1 MDRRR
6 FLTTSVAGVLA
17 TTAGVHAQPT
27 ARIYRVG
34 FLLTL
39 PPGENVHLVN
49 ALEQGLR
56 ELGYLEGRNLVV
68 ERRSAE
74 GSLERLPALAAELV
88 RLNVDVIVTGSN
100 PVIATVQRA
109 TTTIPV
115 VMAVSRDPVGAG
127 FVASL
132 ARPGANIT
140 GFANE
145 ATPEIIGKN
154 LALLKE
160 AVPGLSRVGF
170 LWNPGDGTPATALE
184 GAARGLNVSVQLVEI
199 RRRNDLNQ
207 AFAEMVRQRVHG
219 IVVAQ
224 EPITLGS
231 RRQVVQLAAARRL
244 PAMYGLKEFTD
255 VGGLMSYGPNIA
267 DQFRRAAV
275 YVDKILRGA
284 KPGDLPVDQAAR
296 FELAINVKAA
306 KTLGLTIPPS
316 LLARADQVIE

>member
-27 ARIYRVG
+27 ARTYRVG

-275 YVDKILRGA
+275 YVDKILEGCE
-284 KPGDLPVDQAAR
+284 AR
-296 FELAINVKAA
+296 
-306 KTLGLTIPPS
+306 
-316 LLARADQVIE
+316 

>member
-27 ARIYRVG
+27 ARVYRVG

-231 RRQVVQLAAARRL
+231 RRQVVQLAAASRL
-244 PAMYGLKEFTD
+244 PAMYALKEFTD

>member
-27 ARIYRVG
+27 ARTYRVG

-100 PVIATVQRA
+100 PVIA
-109 TTTIPV
+109 I
-115 VMAVSRDPVGAG
+115 
-127 FVASL
+127 
-132 ARPGANIT
+132 
-140 GFANE
+140 
-145 ATPEIIGKN
+145 
-154 LALLKE
+154 LK
-160 AVPGLSRVGF
+160 
-170 LWNPGDGTPATALE
+170 
-184 GAARGLNVSVQLVEI
+184 
-199 RRRNDLNQ
+199 
-207 AFAEMVRQRVHG
+207 
-219 IVVAQ
+219 
-224 EPITLGS
+224 
-231 RRQVVQLAAARRL
+231 
-244 PAMYGLKEFTD
+244 
-255 VGGLMSYGPNIA
+255 
-267 DQFRRAAV
+267 
-275 YVDKILRGA
+275 GA

-306 KTLGLTIPPS
+306 KTLGLTIPPF
-316 LLARADQVIE
+316 AAGPG

>member
-199 RRRNDLNQ
+199 RRRNDLNH

-231 RRQVVQLAAARRL
+231 RRQVVQLAAASRL
-244 PAMYGLKEFTD
+244 PAMYALKEFTD